1 MGNLKSDDPVEVNI
15 LVIISPRKRLFSLL
29 LSDCSKWVLV
39 AEVFEDFSFVK
50 DQREIYEVLLPL
62 NSILF
67 L

>member
-39 AEVFEDFSFVK
+39 AEVFEDFAFIK
-50 DQREIYEVLLPL
+50 D
-62 NSILF
+62 
-67 L
+67 